1 MLNDFYYNNET
12 NKIREMLGKRNQS
25 QNFPNYMDSI
35 FHKICTSLSGK
46 TSLLQKIEVQ
56 SFSRKMS
63 FERVNFSRFGQRRTH
78 KIIKKETSLL
88 KNIF

>member
-1 MLNDFYYNNET
+1 MLNDFYCQVET
-12 NKIREMLGKRNQS
+12 NKIREILGKS
-25 QNFPNYMDSI
+25 KNFLNYMDDV
-35 FHKICTSLSGK
+35 FQKICLSLSEK

-63 FERVNFSRFGQRRTH
+63 FENVNFSRFGQRKTH